1 MVFISHS
8 KVVISISIDIITTTW
23 TFLDSTCLLSTES
36 ETPPTL
42 WVEPNGM
49 CFNKFSRW
57 FPCMLKFCK
66 HSWKYAKILCNRIQ
80 LFTTP
85 WTVAHQALLF
95 MEFSGQE
102 YWSGLP
108 FPSQGIFLTQRSN
121 PGLLHC
127 RQILYHLSHQRSS
140 SLSSRRKSNSM
151 EERIFFSSWKF
162 PIYSMSKFQK
172 HFAYQH
178 SPTTLSV
185 FLAQIIRDLL
195 WIPYSYL
202 QYHLHDQWIL
212 LSKILFSC
220 HQILLLSI

>member
-8 KVVISISIDIITTTW
+8 KVVISISIDIIATTW

-49 CFNKFSRW
+49 CFHKFSRW

-85 WTVAHQALLF
+85 WTVAHQAPLSVG
-95 MEFSGQE
+95 FSKQE

-108 FPSQGIFLTQRSN
+108 CPPPADLPDSWIKPWSHRS
-121 PGLLHC
+121 PALAS
-127 RQILYHLSHQRSS
+127 RFFTTDATREAQKY
-140 SLSSRRKSNSM
+140 SRRN
-151 EERIFFSSWKF
+151 
-162 PIYSMSKFQK
+162 Y
-172 HFAYQH
+172 
-178 SPTTLSV
+178 
-185 FLAQIIRDLL
+185 
-195 WIPYSYL
+195 
-202 QYHLHDQWIL
+202 
-212 LSKILFSC
+212 
-220 HQILLLSI
+220 